1 MYATLRLTCGI
12 VGGISNVPTVSVL
25 CGEAKTIT
33 VGIQIVIIFSRAVH
47 CITPKLPLAT
57 H

>member
-1 MYATLRLTCGI
+1 MSCDAYVGN
-12 VGGISNVPTVSVL
+12 VGGISNVSTVSVL

>member
-1 MYATLRLTCGI
+1 MSCDAYVGN
-12 VGGISNVPTVSVL
+12 VGGISNVSTVSVL
-25 CGEAKTIT
+25 CGEAITIT